1 MPNLSFFKMQ
11 GTLIEV
17 VDKWCREHLPTKVS
31 ELENDAG
38 YLTEAT
44 IPGANDGVL
53 TIKRNDSS
61 IGTFSANQSA
71 NESINITVPTDASEI
86 SYGNTTVAAALS
98 AKENEYLLTVSGTDV
113 NDFITKL
120 RQAIVSNVPQ
130 GESFVCRGSWEN
142 NYSYVAFG
150 RTTGGETTFILQLR
164 DKVYYAYYLP
174 NVNQY
179 IYEINKTAL

>member
-44 IPGANDGVL
+44 IPAPNDGVL

-61 IGTFSANQSA
+61 LGTFSANQSA
-71 NESINITVPTDASEI
+71 NESINIQVPTDASEI
-86 SYGNTTVAAALS
+86 SYGETTVDIMLS
-98 AKENEYLLTVSGTDV
+98 TLNSNLYRVHANSATTSSGGFVYLTD
-113 NDFITKL
+113 DF
-120 RQAIVSNVPQ
+120 NVPSSSRVF
-130 GESFVCRGSWEN
+130 GVSCVGN
-142 NYSYVAFG
+142 GNYSNIIALPPWQTPAGNWMTKIVKDDLTPLG
-150 RTTGGETTFILQLR
+150 NETFTLKWFQL
-164 DKVYYAYYLP
+164 D
-174 NVNQY
+174 
-179 IYEINKTAL
+179 